1 MGKRLLNFVADQEYL
16 LRRIN
21 NMKKPWSVP
30 VFTAFTKAIFLL
42 SVLLVGAVEAATD
55 TFTASGTWTA
65 PAGVNSV
72 DVEVW
77 GGGGA
82 GGGQNMNSD
91 GGGGGGGGA
100 YSKTVAVP
108 VIPGNSYAVTV
119 GAGGVGVAAG
129 TGGTGGDSYFIN
141 AATVMAKGGAGGAPS
156 TGTPPP
162 GGLGGAAA
170 AGVGTTKFSGGNGG
184 TGRNNTTGR
193 GGPGGSSAGT
203 AANGT
208 SGPVTWATATAA
220 AAPVGGGIGGN
231 GGNANGQNGF
241 APASGNGGGGGGAA
255 EGTNIVGG
263 AGAGGKI
270 SLTYT
275 LPSVTSINLAAAS
288 PTNAASVSWTVIFS
302 TSVTGV
308 SSGNF
313 VPVNVGLGGTPAIT
327 GVSGGGTTWTV
338 TASTG
343 TGSGTLGL
351 NMVNSTGLSV
361 APTNLPFTG
370 QVYAIDKVSPTVSS
384 ITRVNPTPTALA
396 SVSWTVTFSENVTGV
411 DASDFA
417 LAQAYGMSGAL
428 ITGVTPVSGTVYT
441 VTASTGIG
449 NGTLGL
455 NLVDDN
461 SIADA
466 VLNPLGGAVV
476 GDGNFSGE
484 VYDVYITSATGS
496 PTACVN
502 VATIGT
508 IAWGTLT
515 GPLANDNVVYATASV
530 NDNQITNY
538 LQCTGYGFAIPVG
551 ATINGITVN
560 VDRKASG
567 TLIRDAAMRLVMDV
581 AGVAAIQATD
591 RATLTDYTTV
601 DVSEAHGGAT
611 DLWLGTWAPA
621 DINSVNFG
629 AALASTKAGATGGA
643 RTVSVDHMSI
653 TVDYSLPV
661 NCTSKASGNWNVP
674 ATWVM
679 CRGGIPLAGDTV
691 TIAAGHTVTQNINTP
706 AIGTLTINGT
716 LGNTANTL
724 TVAGDVLINAG
735 GAYSGGSGAVSTTGN
750 FSNSGAFTSGSGTW
764 TFNGAA
770 AQSITGATNFQNLA
784 LNNASGLTLNDAV
797 TASSVLTLTSGA
809 ITTGANILTLS
820 ANCNAPSW
828 SRTNGFVAG
837 NVQLTFPAGATTC
850 RFPVGSGSVYAP
862 IDLTTPAGSAGGTMT
877 GSTTGNEH
885 PNVASSSIDSSK
897 DVNRFWTLSG
907 DTINAGSYVA
917 TFNFVTGDVDVG
929 ASPLGFVLGRYDG
942 AWTEPAAPTP
952 SALAITA
959 SLAGPIVGVTDFVA
973 GEAGFVCS
981 VPSGSPVGTTCVCD
995 NFNRVSLNPSTI
1007 YGGSWGVSTNSG
1019 SFGAPRIINNR
1030 LRLTDNTPSVS
1041 TAATSPGAFP
1051 ARGNWISVEF
1061 KHYAYGSNTAR
1072 TGTISTTSGA
1082 TAVTGS
1088 GTLFTTELANGQHLY
1103 TATGVYIGTISS
1115 ITSNTALALAVGA
1128 AATHTS
1134 IAYGSTGAGA
1144 DGIALTLSDS
1154 TVTAVPGAF
1163 GGSLGYAQKCQNGVA
1178 GCANDCNVA
1187 GGCPGFTAGWVG
1199 IGLDEYGNFSNNTEG
1214 RVGVATPPP
1223 TAPGLTLDSVG
1234 VRGSGSGQIGYPY
1247 LGGTG
1252 TLAPGIDSAASAAA
1266 APGDAYR
1273 LMVDARGYTYHPTLN
1288 PGGIKSALVTVERD
1302 TSGTGTS
1309 YTPLFTSFDAYVA
1322 NPSQADVPENWQLSF
1337 TGSTGGAN
1345 NIHEIIGLKICA
1357 QTIVPPAGYRI
1368 QVDNLTPTTC
1378 PSDPQPTVTISPL
1391 NTNGQVITT
1400 YTNTVTLSATL
1411 SGGGASSATWVSQG
1425 TNQGTWDSVNKRYTF
1440 AAGDNGVA
1448 KFYLSDLVPQD
1459 VYITVTEYTAPGTLT
1474 SSLGTPVQ
1482 FSSGAASFVVST
1494 PAPDTLGD
1502 GVVAGRPHLMRITR
1516 NKATCGGGTDTTGY
1530 EGARALDGWY
1540 NPAAGDHPS
1549 GALAPQICAPVAGTC
1564 LPAYGSC
1571 QTLSIAPPVVDSGNH
1586 NLSLTFL
1593 NGVADFCLITSD
1605 VGKYSLGLRD
1615 DTVATG
1621 TPAVTGTS
1629 TTLTA
1634 RPFAV
1639 VASNITGGAV
1649 TLNNPANGGAGGA
1662 IFTQAGAAFKA
1673 SVGAYQWSSTADV
1686 DWNGVP
1692 DSGATLSQVTGTGS
1706 TPSYWWQTALS
1717 ATLNSPSGG
1726 TLGTF
1731 GGSLAL
1737 GTTAN
1742 INPAPAITVCGTNFF
1757 GGVACPGD
1765 LTYGEVGSMNL
1776 NILPTQNFLNTSG
1789 LNLTAANGTVLVFDH
1804 SGAKNAVVGRFIP
1817 HHFSLAGSVVT
1828 RSDLQAAEGQATP
1841 FTYMDEPM
1849 KLTLTVIAEKLGGG
1863 TTENYSD
1870 AFAGYSKLDAMTLG
1884 TGANWFNTGCAG
1896 STQCMGLGAVDGA
1909 TGLTDRLTIVGP
1921 GIYSL
1926 VVNPAIFWVS
1936 GIGTVSA
1943 HLKLARSAL
1952 PDGPFETL
1960 QLGAMPRDADGVT
1973 VLTPDLDAA
1982 TGNSA
1987 PFGNPN
1993 SSPER
1998 RFIANTKVR
2007 FGRLWLGNACGSDKR
2022 DLTIPFRAEYR
2033 NGNSVFISNLDDS
2046 LTSIAQAN
2054 IGLGNHQP
2062 VGFNGSVDLTHIPA
2076 GPFSVASG
2084 LGSFSLIKPTGSP
2097 AAGSVDIVFALGLN
2111 TTTSASFDFS
2121 TAQPPTVGANMPYL
2135 RGKWYG
2141 ANYDRDPV
2149 ARAAFGIFCGGSGGR
2164 QPIYIRESY

>member
-1 MGKRLLNFVADQEYL
+1 MKAQNRWRLTPLIGVVVALALGLATQSSFAAVAFRAATLAKAASGTVTAITTTLGTYVERANCGNLTPSIPAGSVGDLLVTQVVARRNAATITMPGWNTMFSDNVAGENYQAILFWRSATNTAADTNTVTQAGTCNQFMARITRFGNVDTAQPLETQPLPAGNWVYSNANNVDTGTQDITVANSMLVMATFTNDNGKVTQDASFTQLYDIADGSGADAGFSLNTRIDLTNGTKGPFLNMALSSGADPNHGVLFAVRPGPGVSNTTLTINRPAGGTTTGDVLMATLAVTTSTVTITPPSGWTEILNSAQTQGGTERLVTYWKAIADIGSESASYTWTFSATHAGAVGGIAAFSGADTANPVIASGARLENGNAATAHTAPSVTASAGDMLVTAHSYTSSGIWTPPGSMAEAVDIFSAAAAGAGGVSLEMNYELLAAAGATGTRVATALGNGDEGVSHALALQPIQPVSCFTVASGDWDNPAVWDDSCHGSNGIPVDGDTVT
-16 LRRIN
+16 IN
-21 NMKKPWSVP
+21 NGHTVTLNVSSPRVAGMTVNNGGALGNTAGNTLNLGASVSNP
-30 VFTAFTKAIFLL
+30 LAGNGVLTNNGTLSLGTSGSVTLSTDFQFTG
-42 SVLLVGAVEAATD
+42 S
-55 TFTASGTWTA
+55 ASGTWTLNQLDLA
-65 PAGVNSV
+65 TRNLTF
-72 DVEVW
+72 
-77 GGGGA
+77 GA
-82 GGGQNMNSD
+82 
-91 GGGGGGGGA
+91 A
-100 YSKTVAVP
+100 
-108 VIPGNSYAVTV
+108 
-119 GAGGVGVAAG
+119 
-129 TGGTGGDSYFIN
+129 DSYTLGFASATPILNVGSLNTTGIN
-141 AATVMAKGGAGGAPS
+141 S
-156 TGTPPP
+156 TITFQF
-162 GGLGGAAA
+162 GGAAQALPVANVIYPNVVLAGSGAKTLSGAGTFDVRGNFTLNSGPTFA
-170 AGVGTTKFSGGNGG
+170 AGASNVDLYGDFSNNGG
-184 TGRNNTTGR
+184 ANFNPVAADSGIWTFR
-193 GGPGGSSAGT
+193 GT
-203 AANGT
+203 AL
-208 SGPVTWATATAA
+208 
-220 AAPVGGGIGGN
+220 
-231 GGNANGQNGF
+231 QN
-241 APASGNGGGGGGAA
+241 
-255 EGTNIVGG
+255 
-263 AGAGGKI
+263 
-270 SLTYT
+270 
-275 LPSVTSINLAAAS
+275 
-288 PTNAASVSWTVIFS
+288 
-302 TSVTGV
+302 
-308 SSGNF
+308 
-313 VPVNVGLGGTPAIT
+313 
-327 GVSGGGTTWTV
+327 
-338 TASTG
+338 
-343 TGSGTLGL
+343 
-351 NMVNSTGLSV
+351 
-361 APTNLPFTG
+361 
-370 QVYAIDKVSPTVSS
+370 
-384 ITRVNPTPTALA
+384 
-396 SVSWTVTFSENVTGV
+396 V
-411 DASDFA
+411 D
-417 LAQAYGMSGAL
+417 
-428 ITGVTPVSGTVYT
+428 
-441 VTASTGIG
+441 STGI
-449 NGTLGL
+449 
-455 NLVDDN
+455 
-461 SIADA
+461 
-466 VLNPLGGAVV
+466 
-476 GDGNFSGE
+476 
-484 VYDVYITSATGS
+484 
-496 PTACVN
+496 
-502 VATIGT
+502 
-508 IAWGTLT
+508 LT
-515 GPLANDNVVYATASV
+515 
-530 NDNQITNY
+530 
-538 LQCTGYGFAIPVG
+538 
-551 ATINGITVN
+551 
-560 VDRKASG
+560 
-567 TLIRDAAMRLVMDV
+567 
-581 AGVAAIQATD
+581 
-591 RATLTDYTTV
+591 
-601 DVSEAHGGAT
+601 
-611 DLWLGTWAPA
+611 
-621 DINSVNFG
+621 
-629 AALASTKAGATGGA
+629 
-643 RTVSVDHMSI
+643 
-653 TVDYSLPV
+653 
-661 NCTSKASGNWNVP
+661 
-674 ATWVM
+674 
-679 CRGGIPLAGDTV
+679 
-691 TIAAGHTVTQNINTP
+691 
-706 AIGTLTINGT
+706 
-716 LGNTANTL
+716 
-724 TVAGDVLINAG
+724 
-735 GAYSGGSGAVSTTGN
+735 
-750 FSNSGAFTSGSGTW
+750 
-764 TFNGAA
+764 TFP
-770 AQSITGATNFQNLA
+770 SLA
-784 LNNASGLTLNDAV
+784 LNNNLGIALNASTTVKTL
-797 TASSVLTLTSGA
+797 LTLTNGYIS
-809 ITTGANILTLS
+809 TGINILTLS

-862 IDLTTPAGSAGGTMT
+862 IDLTTLAGSAGGTMT

-1041 TAATSPGAFP
+1041 TAATSPGTFP

-1088 GTLFTTELANGQHLY
+1088 GTQFTTALANGQHLY
-1103 TATGVYIGTISS
+1103 TAAGVYIGTVSS
-1115 ITSNTALALAVGA
+1115 ITSNTALTLTAGAV
-1128 AATHTS
+1128 ATYS
-1134 IAYGSTGAGA
+1134 NIAYGSTGAGA

-1154 TVTAVPGAF
+1154 AVTAVPGAF

-1178 GCANDCNVA
+1178 GCVNDCNVA

-1247 LGGTG
+1247 LGGTA
-1252 TLAPGIDSAASAAA
+1252 TLAPGIDSATSAAA

-1288 PGGIKSALVTVERD
+1288 PGGVRSALVTVERD

-1309 YTPLFTSFDAYVA
+1309 YTPLFASFDAYVA

-1345 NIHEIIGLKICA
+1345 NIHEMLGLKICA
-1357 QTIVPPAGYRI
+1357 QTYVPPAGYRI
-1368 QVDNLTPTTC
+1368 QVDNITPTTC

-1400 YTNTVTLSATL
+1400 YTNTVTLLATL

-1549 GALAPQICAPVAGTC
+1549 GALAPQICAPVAGAC

-1639 VASNITGGAV
+1639 VASNITGGAI

-1662 IFTQAGAAFKA
+1662 IFTQAGAAFQA
-1673 SVGAYQWSSTADV
+1673 SVGAYQWSGTADV
-1686 DWNGVP
+1686 DWNGIP

-1706 TPSYWWQTALS
+1706 TPSYWWQTAL
-1717 ATLNSPSGG
+1717 AAALNSPSGG

-1731 GGSLAL
+1731 GGSLVL
-1737 GTTAN
+1737 GITSNT
-1742 INPAPAITVCGTNFF
+1742 NPAPVTIPPPCTTPYFF
-1757 GGVACPGD
+1757 SGIACLSD

-1804 SGAKNAVVGRFIP
+1804 SGAQNAVVGRFIP

-1828 RSDLQAAEGQATP
+1828 RSDLQTTEGQATP

-1870 AFAGYSKLDAMTLG
+1870 AFAGYSKLDATTLG

-1909 TGLTDRLTIVGP
+1909 TGLTDRLTIVGA
-1921 GIYSL
+1921 GIYPL
-1926 VVNPAIFWVS
+1926 VVDPTISWVL
-1936 GIGTVSA
+1936 GVGTVSA

-2033 NGNSVFISNLDDS
+2033 NGNNVFISNSDDS

-2084 LGSFSLIKPTGSP
+2084 LGSFSLIKPTGLP

-2111 TTTSASFDFS
+2111 TATNASFDFS

-2149 ARAAFGIFCGGSGGR
+2149 ARAAFGIFCGGSGSRG
-2164 QPIYIRESY
+2164 PIYIRESY